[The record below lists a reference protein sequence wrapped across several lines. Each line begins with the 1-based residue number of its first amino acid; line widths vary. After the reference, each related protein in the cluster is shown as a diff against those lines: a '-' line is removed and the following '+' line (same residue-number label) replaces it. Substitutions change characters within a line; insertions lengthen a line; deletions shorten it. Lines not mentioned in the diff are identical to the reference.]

1 MSILLLALAI
11 STVSMVMAGT
21 VVTINA
27 DKVMVLD
34 GRKIFPITM
43 SPGPPTN
50 GKTPLGDDALEDLG
64 DAGTLMFRM
73 SQTTDWNAS
82 VIADQQAALDWA
94 AAHGMY
100 CLVNLRELSAFAS
113 GDIAT
118 ETELRSVVNQFKNHS
133 ALGVWKNKDEAWW
146 SAISG
151 GTDPQVMLAN
161 LTRGYNVIH
170 QEDTSH

>member
-50 GKTPLGDDALEDLG
+50 GKTPLGDDALEELG

-100 CLVNLRELSAFAS
+100 CLVNLRELSGF
-113 GDIAT
+113 GPGNMPT
-118 ETELRSVVNQFKNHS
+118 GTELRGFLNH
-133 ALGVWKNKDEAWW
+133 LK
-146 SAISG
+146 II
-151 GTDPQVMLAN
+151 P
-161 LTRGYNVIH
+161 H
-170 QEDTSH
+170 